1 MYIGALL
8 LLLAAPTD
16 VRGTVDEPALSGIR
30 PEALRAHMRFLADD
44 LLDGRGTAT
53 RGARDRGA
61 LRRLGVRSPRA
72 ASGRDRRL
80 VLSASPP
87 FAARSFWRTARP
99 SPSTCPRGGASS
111 FPARTTSPPP
121 A

>member
-16 VRGTVDEPALSGIR
+16 IRGTADEPALSGIR

-53 RGARDRGA
+53 RGHEIAAHYVASEFEALGLRPAGIDGSYYQRVP
-61 LRRLGVRSPRA
+61 LRRAELLKDGTSLALDLPT
-72 ASGRDRRL
+72 GRRKLLPGKDY
-80 VLSASPP
+80 V
-87 FAARSFWRTARP
+87 
-99 SPSTCPRGGASS
+99 
-111 FPARTTSPPP
+111 TSP